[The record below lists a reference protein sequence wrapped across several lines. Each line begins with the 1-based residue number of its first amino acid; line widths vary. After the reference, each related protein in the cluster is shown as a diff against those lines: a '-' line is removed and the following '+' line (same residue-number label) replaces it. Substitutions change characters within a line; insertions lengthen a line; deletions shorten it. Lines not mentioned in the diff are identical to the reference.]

1 MSDYDVNAVRA
12 YIRKRAAEIGIDPGY
27 AERVAETEGLGAGIW
42 QSRSKNKAGVRE
54 PSYGPW
60 QFLVGGGD
68 TGFPEGM
75 GNRALAAGFD
85 PRDPA
90 NVYKMTDM
98 ALNRAKENGWA
109 DWYGAR
115 DNGIGRWA
123 GITNRGGQGLTLNSN
138 PAVPPAGG
146 IVGGPMNGPYQG
158 VPPTAGVGL
167 QPGGISPMDGPK
179 GMETVAGGKPSFWD
193 NFKGALK
200 DPKSDLM
207 GALGGFMGGMKQQ
220 PEQPSAPI
228 QSILPSMEGADAA
241 RTQGAAQLMAT
252 LLAAKRKKPMGL
264 NLMGMA

>member
-1 MSDYDVNAVRA
+1 MADYDVNAVRA
-12 YIRKRAAEIGIDPGY
+12 YIRKRAAAMGMDQNV

-42 QSRSKNKAGVRE
+42 QSRSRNKAGVRE

-98 ALNRAKENGWA
+98 ALDRAKGNGWA

-115 DNGIGRWA
+115 DNGIGRWQ
-123 GITNRGGQGLTLNSN
+123 GIPGRGNGLTLNSG
-138 PAVPPAGG
+138 PPAASALHPEIDPAAPAGMSITSGG
-146 IVGGPMNGPYQG
+146 
-158 VPPTAGVGL
+158 GVGAGAAASGTV
-167 QPGGISPMDGPK
+167 PIAPNGSFMD
-179 GMETVAGGKPSFWD
+179 
-193 NFKGALK
+193 NLKGAFK

-207 GALGGFMGGMKQQ
+207 TALGGFMGGMKQQ
-220 PEQPSAPI
+220 PEQASAPI

-252 LLAAKRKKPMGL
+252 LLAKKKKAPMGL
-264 NLMGMA
+264 NLMGMT